1 MRTRHSV
8 LALALLIVLS
18 GISACKRKVTT
29 TVSTTGDIELS
40 PYHTPDIYVFEGQV
54 LRVRP
59 SSGDLTLTFDQGLC
73 TESGPVR
80 GTPDHAAVCTIAKQ
94 DFRGRDSIKYT
105 LTVAGSD
112 GVPYNVYVKPCKGC
126 IP

>member
-40 PYHTPDIYVFEGQV
+40 SYHTPDIYVFEGQV

-73 TESGPVR
+73 KESAPVP
-80 GTPDHAAVCTIAKQ
+80 GTPDKPAVCTIADQTFQ
-94 DFRGRDSIKYT
+94 DDNPNKYR
-105 LTVAGSD
+105 LTVSGSD
-112 GVPYNVYVKPCKGC
+112 GVSYQVNVVKRCIGC
-126 IP
+126 